1 MTEPII
7 PPYVRDSRHSC
18 PEWMRPSIKLAHLC
32 GGDDKSHKGGAKC
45 GGSPLLPLASLPS
58 SLVSRPASCPADPK
72 PAAQLMPAFPKPT
85 RTEKPRHGLTRKK
98 PLSPKGTKGKTV
110 KVKCMKRRGSIV
122 HDLDRLFRRIQKLD
136 WADGKEY
143 VRCYTCGAWIPV
155 SAIEVGHYHSRRY
168 MAIRWD
174 ERNVRPQCHKCNQDM
189 EGASGA
195 ERARI
200 IYNFYTERLKAE
212 LGAEFAE
219 LEAHKRD
226 KFLTVEMEELAAV
239 MKARLKGM
247 EGKE

>member
-58 SLVSRPASCPADPK
+58 SLVSRPASCPAAPK
-72 PAAQLMPAFPKPT
+72 PAAQLMMAFPKPT

-110 KVKCMKRRGSIV
+110 KVKCMKKRGSIV

-143 VRCYTCGAWIPV
+143 VRCYTCGNLFHV
-155 SAIEVGHYHSRRY
+155 STIEVGHYHSRRY

-174 ERNVRPQCHKCNQDM
+174 ERNVRPQCHRCNQDM
-189 EGASGA
+189 EGASG
-195 ERARI
+195 
-200 IYNFYTERLKAE
+200 AE

-247 EGKE
+247 EGK